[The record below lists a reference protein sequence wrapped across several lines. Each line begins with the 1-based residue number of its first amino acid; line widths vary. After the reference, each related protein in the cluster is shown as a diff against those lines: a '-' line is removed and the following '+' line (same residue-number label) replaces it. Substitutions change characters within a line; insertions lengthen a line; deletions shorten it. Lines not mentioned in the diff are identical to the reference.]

1 MDLISKAILNSK
13 TQQFIKDEDFSYK
26 VQNLNQRISDYK
38 VKPFLKW
45 AGGKGQLLKEI
56 EKQYPFYDNNIKK
69 YVEPFV
75 GGGAVFFDILN
86 KYDLESIYISDT
98 NDDLINAY
106 RTIKYNSLELIELL
120 KIMENEYLDKDKVQR
135 KQYYL
140 EKRQIFN
147 DLKIKKS
154 NEFNILK
161 ASYLIFLNRTCFN
174 GLYRVNSRGLFNV
187 PMGSYK
193 NPQIC
198 DEKNII
204 AISNKLKRVEI
215 KCADFKDSEDFI
227 DENTFVYFDPPYRP
241 ITKTANFTAYT
252 SNEFNDNNQ
261 IELANFVKK
270 IDKKGAKFVL
280 SNSDPKNTDEEDN
293 FFDNLY
299 SEFKIRRVDA
309 KRMINSDSKK
319 RGNVKELLISNF

>member
-1 MDLISKAILNSK
+1 MISKAILNSK

-174 GLYRVNSRGLFNV
+174 GLYRVNSKGLFNV

-215 KCADFKDSEDFI
+215 KCPDFKDSEDFI

>member
-174 GLYRVNSRGLFNV
+174 GLYRVNSKGLFNV

-198 DEKNII
+198 DEKNY
-204 AISNKLKRVEI
+204 
-215 KCADFKDSEDFI
+215 CDFK
-227 DENTFVYFDPPYRP
+227 
-241 ITKTANFTAYT
+241 
-252 SNEFNDNNQ
+252 
-261 IELANFVKK
+261 
-270 IDKKGAKFVL
+270 
-280 SNSDPKNTDEEDN
+280 
-293 FFDNLY
+293 
-299 SEFKIRRVDA
+299 
-309 KRMINSDSKK
+309 
-319 RGNVKELLISNF
+319 

>member
-1 MDLISKAILNSK
+1 MISKAILNSK

-174 GLYRVNSRGLFNV
+174 GLYRVNSKGLFNV

-215 KCADFKDSEDFI
+215 KCADFKESEDFI

>member
-1 MDLISKAILNSK
+1 MISKAILNSK

>member
-1 MDLISKAILNSK
+1 MISKAILNSK

-120 KIMENEYLDKDKVQR
+120 KIMENEYLDKDKVRR

-174 GLYRVNSRGLFNV
+174 GLYRVNSKGLFNV

-299 SEFKIRRVDA
+299 SEFKIRRVEA